1 MLKSSV
7 GWKSDVASGHA
18 DPDEQAAFVFDKM
31 RKELPSSYVHH
42 IGLML
47 LQLTFAVEF
56 SRTSSPSAS

>member
-42 IGLML
+42 HIVLML
-47 LQLTFAVEF
+47 LN
-56 SRTSSPSAS
+56 

>member
-31 RKELPSSYVHH
+31 RKELPSS
-42 IGLML
+42 
-47 LQLTFAVEF
+47 
-56 SRTSSPSAS
+56 